1 MSSIASKPFPPAKNP
16 PKKISQDP
24 ALRGRTVRLEVP
36 DELPGDWDGP
46 VYTTLSRTSKMLEPG
61 DSSPF
66 VADDD
71 GLRWPAWQ
79 ATLVILRHGQR
90 RDELPTGLQ
99 EHRPLLSVFRFVRFT
114 EYFVAEPRCDTKF
127 VRRTSDVLLY
137 GQVLA
142 YSPTSSAS
150 LVDDI
155 DLLLEPGSGYV
166 CKVALRRYAD
176 EDPQIVAIPLEAARA
191 RHVSRLEFML
201 GYCQGLPASFIPP
214 SFAQTW
220 SGLSVA
226 GMSDTRALRSLLM
239 TAFAEPGSPTQS
251 RVDLGDRAVAYI
263 TPRGEKAALS
273 PTQFVQHITA
283 VASGDVSTPSP
294 EPDLPLLVDDD
305 VELTPSDLFADPIRL
320 AAPGPAAS
328 VALVSSSAASHASAR
343 PPRSTLPIRQ
353 TPASNA
359 TLPSASVPAR
369 PYATIPAMWHGQA
382 SDAPTATAPDAVG
395 TDPMTLLA
403 NILAE
408 QRASNQALTR
418 QMTDL
423 TALVHTQRPALPPSA
438 PVEAGRRTP
447 PSRPVGSGQGQA
459 RCVLPT
465 DPQDDDYRREPGSP
479 SPPRSPGGYLIAH
492 GQAPIRHR
500 RRPQSPAVRHHAPP
514 RSRSRARSPPRRHRS
529 HTPRRRRR
537 WSHSRSRSRSRSRHE
552 LSRSRRSTSRRRR
565 SRSRGRSPQG
575 LRPIGHAAFRPTE
588 N

>member
-16 PKKISQDP
+16 PKKVSQDP

-99 EHRPLLSVFRFVRFT
+99 EHVDVQYWIPHWRLTFPHEDLTAELTQRPLLSVFRFVRFT

-166 CKVALRRYAD
+166 RKVALRRYAD

-369 PYATIPAMWHGQA
+369 PNATIPAMWHGQA
-382 SDAPTATAPDAVG
+382 SDAPHRYCSRCCWYGPDDAPREHPRGTARFQPGVDAADG
-395 TDPMTLLA
+395 
-403 NILAE
+403 
-408 QRASNQALTR
+408 
-418 QMTDL
+418 
-423 TALVHTQRPALPPSA
+423 
-438 PVEAGRRTP
+438 
-447 PSRPVGSGQGQA
+447 
-459 RCVLPT
+459 
-465 DPQDDDYRREPGSP
+465 
-479 SPPRSPGGYLIAH
+479 
-492 GQAPIRHR
+492 
-500 RRPQSPAVRHHAPP
+500 
-514 RSRSRARSPPRRHRS
+514 
-529 HTPRRRRR
+529 
-537 WSHSRSRSRSRSRHE
+537 
-552 LSRSRRSTSRRRR
+552 
-565 SRSRGRSPQG
+565 
-575 LRPIGHAAFRPTE
+575 
-588 N
+588 